1 MNLEV
6 GKVHKKVRLENL
18 IPKLTYC
25 GQDEMTGLSAMAY
38 YHDHNEIQSETSILP
53 PGGVQGGDGRAL
65 LLRDDSEGGAQIHRD
80 R

>member
-1 MNLEV
+1 
-6 GKVHKKVRLENL
+6 
-18 IPKLTYC
+18 
-25 GQDEMTGLSAMAY
+25 MTGLSAMAY

-65 LLRDDSEGGAQIHRD
+65 LLSDDSKGGAQIHRD